1 VTILSD
7 TGNNDPDV
15 QALSEAQR
23 RLVAISWTMRSQAE
37 GRAAAAMQI
46 VAGDLR
52 ALNAPAELVVTAERS
67 VVEERGHAQLCSDVA
82 LAYDANV
89 TLVDDA
95 ALAGVDEHEETGE
108 SWHARH
114 IIGFCCISETF
125 ASAHLNA
132 CRARATTGI
141 VRAALQRLLSDEVH
155 HAQLGWAFLA
165 SPAAPAR
172 TLTTGWLVPLLEGY
186 REYVVRRTT
195 AHPAIDLPAHGCAS
209 PAEWLSQY
217 LDVVEQL
224 ILPGFE
230 HVGVSTDR
238 ARDWL
243 TGAKML

>member
-1 VTILSD
+1 MEDKLKTDSNEL
-7 TGNNDPDV
+7 
-15 QALSEAQR
+15 LLQR
-23 RLVAISWTMRSQAE
+23 DS
-37 GRAAAAMQI
+37 
-46 VAGDLR
+46 
-52 ALNAPAELVVTAERS
+52 
-67 VVEERGHAQLCSDVA
+67 A
-82 LAYDANV
+82 LARWPDRRTRPLRV
-89 TLVDDA
+89 WVQP
-95 ALAGVDEHEETGE
+95 E
-108 SWHARH
+108 STTPDFSS
-114 IIGFCCISETF
+114 GFPD
-125 ASAHLNA
+125 
-132 CRARATTGI
+132 I

-172 TLTTGWLVPLLEGY
+172 ALTTGWLVPLLEGY